1 VVGSAVVHAIEER
14 FAHEGPAA
22 IEKFVRGLRTGTED
36 QPA

>member
-1 VVGSAVVHAIEER
+1 VHAIEER
-14 FAHEGPAA
+14 FAREGPAA